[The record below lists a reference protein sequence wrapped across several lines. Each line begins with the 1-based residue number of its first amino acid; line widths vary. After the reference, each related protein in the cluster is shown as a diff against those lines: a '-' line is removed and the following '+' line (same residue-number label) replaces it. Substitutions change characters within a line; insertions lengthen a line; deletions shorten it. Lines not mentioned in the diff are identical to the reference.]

1 MVTIIKQGST
11 RERIK
16 ALLEAMRKNRKPKKG
31 VDTFKYSG
39 TLTLE
44 MDPMEI
50 QRQLRDEWE

>member
-1 MVTIIKQGST
+1 MVTVIKQGST

-16 ALLEAMRKNRKPKKG
+16 ALLEAMKNNRKQKKG

-39 TLTLE
+39 TLALE

-50 QRQLRDEWE
+50 QRQLRDEW